1 MLTKALGR
9 IKFKEMKDLVGV
21 LDIEEVNFKFKGE
34 NVGDKHKDNIKL
46 SYTNP
51 NEYRNGEKKEICVPN
66 EFRKYSLYI
75 KSCKSVAY
83 LCEFKSIV
91 IEELKVFE
99 CFLKR
104 D

>member
-1 MLTKALGR
+1 MSLGL
-9 IKFKEMKDLVGV
+9 KE
-21 LDIEEVNFKFKGE
+21 KG
-34 NVGDKHKDNIKL
+34 K
-46 SYTNP
+46 
-51 NEYRNGEKKEICVPN
+51 RKKEICVPN
-66 EFRKYSLYI
+66 EFRKYNLYI